1 VEIITSSVN
10 RIFDYYFR
18 TRDPS
23 ARQPLN
29 EFKLILVGRGGVGK
43 TTLVHRLQHGQY
55 RTFRRTRGV
64 RITKWP
70 MELDGEPVYAHIWD
84 FGGQE
89 IMHGTHRFF
98 MTERALYLILL
109 SGREGTE
116 DQDAEYWLSLVRSF
130 AGDVPI
136 IVLLHKWSDYPFE
149 LNRALLRAKYGDI
162 SFLETDSAT
171 DHGLVSL
178 RQQIAKLASG
188 LPGVKASWPA
198 AWQEIKDDLPRQRR
212 NWLTFEDFCQFC
224 SKRGVVALGDQEALA
239 GYLHDL
245 GMMLSYRRDEAL
257 RKFGVLNPQWV
268 TKGIYEM
275 LNASQIRDAG
285 GRFTLRSFGEVLRPK
300 AYPEALHPY
309 LLALMLRFRLCHP
322 LDTRGG
328 KYLIPESL
336 SKEEPALDS
345 EFPPAEC
352 LNFEYHYASVLP
364 EGLLPRFI
372 VESYVHREPRHAWRS
387 GVVLERAN
395 CRAMVRGDLQARTV
409 TIRVAGVGN
418 GRRELLGIIREHFER
433 IHSSYEKLPV
443 VARVPIPGH
452 PDVRVD
458 HDLLLTYERE
468 GEREIPVP
476 VGTRLQRF
484 NVIKLLDGV
493 DLPGVTRSVRA
504 TRSGASGS
512 PVARTLQLGYTLHED
527 ELRQALSA
535 AGFQEVWPGVRVF
548 VTYSQRDAVFLD
560 QLRAALVPHERL
572 GELKL
577 WCDALLEAGQLW
589 EREILGR
596 LERAQIVILLLS
608 NDFLRSSY
616 CMDQELPRALE
627 RQARGQCEIV
637 PILVRACRYEK
648 LELGKIQTI
657 RPGDKSI
664 DEHDKK
670 DPAWVVVTHEIDR
683 VMERIKKRQH
693 DEGTSSNALLLA
705 GSTAPT

>member
-1 VEIITSSVN
+1 
-10 RIFDYYFR
+10 
-18 TRDPS
+18 
-23 ARQPLN
+23 
-29 EFKLILVGRGGVGK
+29 
-43 TTLVHRLQHGQY
+43 
-55 RTFRRTRGV
+55 
-64 RITKWP
+64 
-70 MELDGEPVYAHIWD
+70 
-84 FGGQE
+84 
-89 IMHGTHRFF
+89 
-98 MTERALYLILL
+98 
-109 SGREGTE
+109 
-116 DQDAEYWLSLVRSF
+116 
-130 AGDVPI
+130 
-136 IVLLHKWSDYPFE
+136 
-149 LNRALLRAKYGDI
+149 
-162 SFLETDSAT
+162 
-171 DHGLVSL
+171 
-178 RQQIAKLASG
+178 
-188 LPGVKASWPA
+188 
-198 AWQEIKDDLPRQRR
+198 
-212 NWLTFEDFCQFC
+212 
-224 SKRGVVALGDQEALA
+224 VALGDQEALA